1 MKQVLFAVCMGMAF
15 SLNAQDSSKVT
26 PKKRPIDKVKIWKDG
41 KMYDADDINV
51 VCVYDDFE
59 SMATLYYELKDS
71 TGVIVA
77 NGNLPIVGKDYEDYS
92 EKPNH
97 PDRAVI
103 FTMKYLNIQTKAAR
117 QAIQQKAAA
126 AKVSTN

>member
-1 MKQVLFAVCMGMAF
+1 MKQLLFAVFMGMAF
-15 SLNAQDSSKVT
+15 SVTAQDSSNVK

-51 VCVYDDFE
+51 ICVYDDFE
-59 SMATLYYELKDS
+59 SSAKLYYELKDS
-71 TGVIVA
+71 TGMIVTS
-77 NGNLPIVGKDYEDYS
+77 GNLDINGADYLDYAT
-92 EKPNH
+92 KPNH

-103 FTMKYLNIQTKAAR
+103 LTMKYLNIQTRAAR

-126 AKVSTN
+126 TKVVNN

>member
-1 MKQVLFAVCMGMAF
+1 MKQLLFIVFMGMAF
-15 SLNAQDSSKVT
+15 SLNAQDSSNVK

-51 VCVYDDFE
+51 ICVYDDFE

-71 TGVIVA
+71 VGTIVA
-77 NGNLPIVGKDYEDYS
+77 NGNLPIVGKDYEDYAS
-92 EKPNH
+92 KPNH

-103 FTMKYLNIQTKAAR
+103 LTMKYLNIQTKAAR
-117 QAIQQKAAA
+117 QAIQQKVAAT
-126 AKVSTN
+126 KVSTN

>member
-1 MKQVLFAVCMGMAF
+1 MKQLLFAVFMGMAF
-15 SLNAQDSSKVT
+15 SVTAQDSSNVK

-51 VCVYDDFE
+51 ICVYDDFE
-59 SMATLYYELKDS
+59 SSAKLYYELKDS
-71 TGVIVA
+71 TGMIVTSGNIDI
-77 NGNLPIVGKDYEDYS
+77 NGADYLDYAT
-92 EKPNH
+92 KPNH

-103 FTMKYLNIQTKAAR
+103 LTMKYLNIQTRAAR

-126 AKVSTN
+126 TKVVNN

>member
-1 MKQVLFAVCMGMAF
+1 MKQLLFIVFMGMAF
-15 SLNAQDSSKVT
+15 SVTAQDSSNVK

-51 VCVYDDFE
+51 ICVYDDFE
-59 SMATLYYELKDS
+59 SSAKLYYELKDS
-71 TGVIVA
+71 TGMIVTSGNIEI
-77 NGNLPIVGKDYEDYS
+77 NGADYLDYAS
-92 EKPNH
+92 KPNH

-103 FTMKYLNIQTKAAR
+103 LTMKYLNIQTRAAR
-117 QAIQQKAAA
+117 QSIQQKAAA

>member
-1 MKQVLFAVCMGMAF
+1 MKQVLFVVFMGMAF

-26 PKKRPIDKVKIWKDG
+26 QKKRPIDKVKIWKDG

-51 VCVYDDFE
+51 VCVYDNFE
-59 SMATLYYELKDS
+59 SMATLYYELRDS
-71 TGVIVA
+71 VGTIVA

-103 FTMKYLNIQTKAAR
+103 LTMKYLNIQTRAAR

-126 AKVSTN
+126 TKVSTN

>member
-1 MKQVLFAVCMGMAF
+1 MKQLLFAVFMGMAF
-15 SLNAQDSSKVT
+15 SVTAQDSSNIK

-51 VCVYDDFE
+51 ICVYDDFE
-59 SMATLYYELKDS
+59 SSAKLYYELKDS
-71 TGVIVA
+71 TGMIVTSGNIDI
-77 NGNLPIVGKDYEDYS
+77 NGADYLDYAS
-92 EKPNH
+92 KPNH

-103 FTMKYLNIQTKAAR
+103 LTMKYLNIQTRAAR

-126 AKVSTN
+126 TKVVNN